1 MDYIIQLF
9 FETLP
14 NVHYAIAPIV
24 LQGLMGLP
32 GLAEQRN
39 AANRLERDAGIQS
52 QRAGARMGRG
62 QDLLDRARRG
72 DLEFNPFEFKF
83 QNRTSDQLDRTA
95 EDQLAKEREQ
105 QMASGMNAA
114 GGSYG
119 LEKMIL
125 GAEDAA
131 RKTALDFKTGRD
143 AALQNLGYMETQA
156 DFANVQNKN
165 RLMQDQIDQGQE
177 IYTEGFQMQEGA
189 EDLKRSA
196 RDAKRSALGNF
207 AKNTVLGSIQMPGV
221 DKFEDIFKKME
232 NPLQEMARLE
242 KEKALA
248 ATSAQ
253 NAQYESELDEDM
265 SITDGK
271 GERGGRFGM
280 TEGEFDHDTNKKA
293 LIDEETGV
301 KEAELTGGEGMFV
314 FAPKD
319 MNFFNK
325 AIKENDEKGLFKRVR
340 KLMKQK
346 RFK

>member
-24 LQGLMGLP
+24 LQGLLGLP

-72 DLEFNPFEFKF
+72 DLEFNPFEFQF
-83 QNRTSDQLDRTA
+83 QNRMGDQLDRTA

-105 QMASGMNAA
+105 QIASGMNVA

-119 LEKMIL
+119 LEKMVL
-125 GAEDAA
+125 GSEDAA

-156 DFANVQNKN
+156 NFANVQNKN

-177 IYTEGFQMQEGA
+177 LYTEGFQMQEGA
-189 EDLKRSA
+189 EDLSRSA

-207 AKNTVLGSIQMPGV
+207 AKNTVLGSIQMAGV
-221 DKFEDIFKKME
+221 DKFQDIFKNME

-242 KEKALA
+242 REKASA
-248 ATSAQ
+248 ATAAQ
-253 NAQYESELDEDM
+253 NAQAQTELDEDM
-265 SITDGK
+265 MMTNAR